1 MEVTDT
7 KEARSKTHFEP
18 YLSYMPVQGFKRQA
32 TQLHLALV
40 QFEGTV
46 ADPEGNTAHA
56 VELIRQAAA
65 DGADMVVL
73 PELFATGYNLDIIGS
88 RIQEL
93 AEPIDGPTVTALRA
107 VAAECGV
114 YVVAGVALFKD
125 LTGIPYNSSVFIGRD
140 GQLVGTADK
149 MHLWALE
156 RFYFRAGSEQPV
168 FVTEFGAIGV
178 LICYDLGFPEDAR
191 MLALKG
197 ADVLLCPSAW
207 CEPDHDVW
215 NINTTCRALEN
226 TVFLAGVNRY
236 AHEEDLFLGGHT
248 RMCNPRGGVID
259 EIMEE
264 GEGILHVTIDLNDML
279 THRTNSPYLKDRRPE
294 IYDDVI
300 TL

>member
-1 MEVTDT
+1 MKNAEG
-7 KEARSKTHFEP
+7 KEARPLTPFEP
-18 YLSYMPVQGFKRQA
+18 YLSYLPVQGFKRQA
-32 TQLHLALV
+32 SQLHLALV
-40 QFEGTV
+40 QFEGRV
-46 ADPEGNTAHA
+46 GEPANNTLHA
-56 VELIRQAAA
+56 CELVRQAAKE
-65 DGADMVVL
+65 GADMVVL
-73 PELFATGYNLDIIGS
+73 PELFATGYNLDIIGP

-93 AEPIDGPTVTALRA
+93 AEPIDGPTITALRE

-114 YVVAGVALFKD
+114 YLIAGVALLKN
-125 LTGIPYNSSVFIGRD
+125 LTGIPYNSSVFIGRE

-156 RFYFRAGSEQPV
+156 RFYFRAGTEQPV
-168 FVTEFGAIGV
+168 FVTEFGAIGI

-236 AHEEDLFLGGHT
+236 AHESDLFLGGHT
-248 RMCNPRGGVID
+248 RLCNPRGGVID
-259 EIMEE
+259 ELTEE
-264 GEGILHVTIDLNDML
+264 GEGILHVTIDLDEL
-279 THRTNSPYLKDRRPE
+279 PQYRKNSPYLKDRRPE
-294 IYDDVI
+294 IYDDVV